1 MAMSLR
7 TQTMVQLNDDLL
19 KLLDSRASADGVSR
33 SQIIRDAIEAYL
45 ADDRAIAV
53 DQMIIEGY
61 KRMPQGGE
69 FDADEWGNLGTM
81 MATMS
86 AEQMRQLNDEEREAG
101 FEPW

>member
-1 MAMSLR
+1 MAMSAR
-7 TQTMVQLNDDLL
+7 TQTMVQLNEDLL
-19 KLLDSRASADGVSR
+19 KLLDLRASADGISR
-33 SQIIRDAIEAYL
+33 SQVIREAIEAYL
-45 ADDRAIAV
+45 AADRAAAV
-53 DQMIIEGY
+53 DKEIVEGY
-61 KRMPQGGE
+61 EGIPQGGE